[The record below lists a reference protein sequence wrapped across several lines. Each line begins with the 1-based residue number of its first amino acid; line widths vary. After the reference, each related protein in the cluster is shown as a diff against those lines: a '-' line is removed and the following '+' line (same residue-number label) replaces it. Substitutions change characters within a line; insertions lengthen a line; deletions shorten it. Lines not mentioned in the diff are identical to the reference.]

1 MKKKE
6 AYVTVIG
13 GVNIDVIGIPNN
25 DLILQDSNPGIV
37 KIALGGVGRN
47 IAENLVKLG
56 VDTKLISAIG
66 DDIYGQKVLNE
77 ARLQGINMQDSL
89 ILKRHPTSIYL
100 AVLDENRDMKVAI
113 SHMDIVDKLDIDFIK
128 NKNSLIKKTQV
139 CVIDTNIPKDVIE
152 YVLVNNKE
160 TDFFLDTV
168 STIKSLKIKDL
179 IGYFHTIKPNKI
191 EAEMLSGI
199 KINSEKDLE
208 TCAEYFLNKGVKRT
222 FISLGAKGVYYSDGV
237 NKKHLF
243 AHEVSLVNST
253 GAGDAFMAALVYC
266 FNKGYDIDYSARF
279 AMAASGL
286 TLTHEDTINP
296 NMSVKNVINFMDN
309 KEVL

>member
-56 VDTKLISAIG
+56 VDTELISAIG

-113 SHMDIVDKLDIDFIK
+113 SHMDIFEKLDIDFIK

-152 YVLVNNKE
+152 YVLVNNK
-160 TDFFLDTV
+160 DRFF
-168 STIKSLKIKDL
+168 S
-179 IGYFHTIKPNKI
+179 
-191 EAEMLSGI
+191 
-199 KINSEKDLE
+199 
-208 TCAEYFLNKGVKRT
+208 
-222 FISLGAKGVYYSDGV
+222 
-237 NKKHLF
+237 
-243 AHEVSLVNST
+243 
-253 GAGDAFMAALVYC
+253 
-266 FNKGYDIDYSARF
+266 
-279 AMAASGL
+279 
-286 TLTHEDTINP
+286 
-296 NMSVKNVINFMDN
+296 
-309 KEVL
+309 